1 MLFVVVAG
9 TFIGVVNGIIYDWA
23 VELPPPGRPQQGAG
37 RRWCACVRGPVRGA
51 RWTSVLGAGLL
62 LGGYVAMY
70 LAATHQIEI
79 NYLALGVCMF
89 CLGQGSGFT

>member
-1 MLFVVVAG
+1 
-9 TFIGVVNGIIYDWA
+9 
-23 VELPPPGRPQQGAG
+23 
-37 RRWCACVRGPVRGA
+37 
-51 RWTSVLGAGLL
+51 
-62 LGGYVAMY
+62 MY